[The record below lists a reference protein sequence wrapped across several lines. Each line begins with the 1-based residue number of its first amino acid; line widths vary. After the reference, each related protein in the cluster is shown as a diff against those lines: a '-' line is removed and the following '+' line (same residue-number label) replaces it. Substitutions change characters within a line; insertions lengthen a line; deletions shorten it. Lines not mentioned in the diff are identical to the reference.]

1 MPRHK
6 QLRTRVGIGISFTP
20 DDLDWLKATYG
31 KRHSTTD
38 LVRCA
43 IHEAKCWRAGATH
56 PIPPPMAEPA
66 IKGDPIDLG
75 NWRDCVRECDV
86 SDLEPFPLPP
96 GCVQTSLTDSPEDQ
110 RQAAIQD
117 IP

>member
-6 QLRTRVGIGISFTP
+6 LSRTRVGIGISFTP

-56 PIPPPMAEPA
+56 PIPPPMAEPPVPA
-66 IKGDPIDLG
+66 ATPGGISEI
-75 NWRDCVRECDV
+75 
-86 SDLEPFPLPP
+86 EPFPLPP

-110 RQAAIQD
+110 QAANG
-117 IP
+117 